1 MQKTENKL
9 SGKKYVA
16 KKSLIDSGPI
26 VALFDKDDS
35 FHSQAIGAIKAYQG
49 ELLSTLAVVT
59 EVCYLL
65 DFSVSVQSDFLNW
78 IRLGGIQLVEF
89 TIQDL
94 TRAVELINKYSDR
107 PMDFADS
114 SLVAIAERL
123 NIETIFTVDSDF
135 DVYRLNK
142 NKPFTNLFF
151 K

>member
-1 MQKTENKL
+1 MAE
-9 SGKKYVA
+9 
-16 KKSLIDSGPI
+16 KSLIDSGPI

-35 FHSQAIGAIKAYQG
+35 YHRQAVEVIKAYQG
-49 ELLSTLAVVT
+49 KLFSTLAVVT

-78 IRLGGIQLVEF
+78 IRLGGIELVEV
-89 TIQDL
+89 TSQDL
-94 TRAVELINKYSDR
+94 ARIVELVNKYSDK

-114 SLVAIAERL
+114 SLVAIGERL
-123 NIETIFTVDSDF
+123 NVANVFSVDSDF
-135 DVYRLNK
+135 DVYRLKK